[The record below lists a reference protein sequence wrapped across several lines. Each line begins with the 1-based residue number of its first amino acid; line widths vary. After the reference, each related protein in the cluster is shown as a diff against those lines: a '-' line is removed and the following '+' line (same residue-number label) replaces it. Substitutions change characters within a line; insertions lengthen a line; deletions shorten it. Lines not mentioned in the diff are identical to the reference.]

1 MRWVENNRQKSTSG
15 EDTRDDAGRESEE
28 SGESEPKPFYDSE
41 EKVFNAANMRNCDV
55 PFRKRVG
62 IPECAETTTEAR
74 LTLCRERLNGVLK
87 EYKEVEESAWSNLTT
102 QQRKGLKKLQKRVKD
117 KEIVC
122 FQTDKSGSMSVDT
135 PDNYVESMQPHLEG
149 TLPSTEEEYFKTE
162 KLLNAHMQTWC
173 RIMKVDKRVANNF
186 ITENNEIPPL
196 YGLRK
201 DHKEVPVGEEEKGPP
216 QRPVCGAVVASNYRL
231 SHFVSTILQPV
242 IQQSKH
248 PCNSTE
254 DMLSRVRV
262 VNETVDLTNCIIGS
276 MDVKALYPSI
286 DIDFAVEKCVEM
298 ILKSNVKFENIDT
311 VELGLYLSLTMSVED
326 LIELNILE
334 YCARRKRIG
343 KNPSITGCGIKEKE
357 SERWECWN
365 KPERVPEGEEL
376 KRLVAIAL
384 GVAMRTILKNHI
396 FRFNDVIRKQASGGA
411 IGVKAAGDIAA
422 LFMTWWDGE
431 FLRRVNEV
439 LKEMNLYLRYVDD
452 EYVICEVVPETEE
465 NRGQERDER
474 TMKKLQVIGNDIHPS
489 IQVTIDFPSNNE
501 NGRMPVLDTEHWMSE
516 IEENGVKKVQVLHS
530 HYSKP
535 MANAFVIHKESAVS
549 ERNKESILVADL
561 TRVMRNI
568 STKCSEQERRSKV
581 QHFISRMQYSGY
593 GMEERVRVYRL
604 AKRRYEEML
613 RRDAE
618 GETPL
623 YRGKDWN
630 RSERIK
636 AKELKKKTWF
646 KGKRE
651 DSEAVFFVRATPGS
665 ALAEKC
671 KMEFRRSGLKIKVVE
686 RTGKSVKS
694 CLVKSNP
701 FRKVRCDKEN
711 CIVCN
716 LDGNVDCRAR
726 SVHYRISC
734 EGVNKEGE
742 HCSGIQYEG
751 ETSRSTGE
759 RFPEH
764 LNLIRNK
771 KEQLRQKSVFYDHAW
786 EAHGGA
792 VPPLRFEVLG
802 RFPDDPAMRQAT
814 EAVSIRRNKP
824 VLNSKQEWTN
834 EPKVRRVQDV

>member
-1 MRWVENNRQKSTSG
+1 M
-15 EDTRDDAGRESEE
+15 
-28 SGESEPKPFYDSE
+28 
-41 EKVFNAANMRNCDV
+41 
-55 PFRKRVG
+55 
-62 IPECAETTTEAR
+62 
-74 LTLCRERLNGVLK
+74 
-87 EYKEVEESAWSNLTT
+87 
-102 QQRKGLKKLQKRVKD
+102 
-117 KEIVC
+117 
-122 FQTDKSGSMSVDT
+122 
-135 PDNYVESMQPHLEG
+135 
-149 TLPSTEEEYFKTE
+149 
-162 KLLNAHMQTWC
+162 
-173 RIMKVDKRVANNF
+173 
-186 ITENNEIPPL
+186 
-196 YGLRK
+196 
-201 DHKEVPVGEEEKGPP
+201 
-216 QRPVCGAVVASNYRL
+216 
-231 SHFVSTILQPV
+231 
-242 IQQSKH
+242 
-248 PCNSTE
+248 
-254 DMLSRVRV
+254 
-262 VNETVDLTNCIIGS
+262 
-276 MDVKALYPSI
+276 
-286 DIDFAVEKCVEM
+286 
-298 ILKSNVKFENIDT
+298 
-311 VELGLYLSLTMSVED
+311 
-326 LIELNILE
+326 
-334 YCARRKRIG
+334 
-343 KNPSITGCGIKEKE
+343 
-357 SERWECWN
+357 
-365 KPERVPEGEEL
+365 
-376 KRLVAIAL
+376 
-384 GVAMRTILKNHI
+384 
-396 FRFNDVIRKQASGGA
+396 
-411 IGVKAAGDIAA
+411 
-422 LFMTWWDGE
+422 
-431 FLRRVNEV
+431 
-439 LKEMNLYLRYVDD
+439 
-452 EYVICEVVPETEE
+452 
-465 NRGQERDER
+465 
-474 TMKKLQVIGNDIHPS
+474 IGNDIHPS

-764 LNLIRNK
+764 LHLIRNK

-792 VPPLRFEVLG
+792 VPPLKFEVLG